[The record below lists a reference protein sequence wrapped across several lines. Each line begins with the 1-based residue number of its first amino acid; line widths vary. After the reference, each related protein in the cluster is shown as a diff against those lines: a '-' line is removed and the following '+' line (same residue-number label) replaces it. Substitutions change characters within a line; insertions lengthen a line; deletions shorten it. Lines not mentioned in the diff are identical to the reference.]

1 MDRKKAIAIAV
12 CVAFLMVTGVLL
24 FVFQPQKPVPVRPV
38 RTPGELVGVGIQIR
52 SDSTASAVIIAQ
64 VVPNSPASEAG
75 LTSGVIISKVDDE
88 SLAGK
93 RLADCANLI
102 RGPVGTRVKL
112 ELVTPD
118 HSQTNSVELTR
129 RKLQL

>member
-12 CVAFLMVTGVLL
+12 CVAILMVTGVLL

-52 SDSTASAVIIAQ
+52 SDSQAGAVIIAQ

-75 LTSGVIISKVDDE
+75 LTNGVIISKVDDE

-118 HSQTNSVELTR
+118 HSQTNTVELIR

>member
-1 MDRKKAIAIAV
+1 MDRRKAIAIAV
-12 CVAFLMVTGVLL
+12 CVAILMVTGVLQ

-52 SDSTASAVIIAQ
+52 SDSQAGAVIIAQ

-112 ELVTPD
+112 EMVTPD
-118 HSQTNSVELTR
+118 HSQTNTVELIR

>member
-1 MDRKKAIAIAV
+1 MDRRKAIAIAV
-12 CVAFLMVTGVLL
+12 CVAILMVTGVLL

-52 SDSTASAVIIAQ
+52 SDSQAGAVIIAQ

-75 LTSGVIISKVDDE
+75 LTNGVIISKVDDE

-118 HSQTNSVELTR
+118 HSQTNTVELTR

>member
-24 FVFQPQKPVPVRPV
+24 FVLQTQKPVPVRPV

-52 SDSTASAVIIAQ
+52 SDSPAGAVIIDHI
-64 VVPNSPASEAG
+64 VPNSPASEAG

-93 RLADCANLI
+93 RLADVANRI
-102 RGPVGTRVKL
+102 RGPVGSKVKL

-118 HSQTNSVELTR
+118 RIQTNTVELTR

>member
-1 MDRKKAIAIAV
+1 MDRRKAIAIAV
-12 CVAFLMVTGVLL
+12 CVAILMVTGVLQ

-52 SDSTASAVIIAQ
+52 SDSQAGAVIIAQ

-112 ELVTPD
+112 EMVTPD
-118 HSQTNSVELTR
+118 NSQTNTVELIR

>member
-12 CVAFLMVTGVLL
+12 CVAILMVTGVLL

-52 SDSTASAVIIAQ
+52 SDSTAGAVIIDQ

-75 LTSGVIISKVDDE
+75 LTNGVIISKVDDE

-102 RGPVGTRVKL
+102 RGPAGTRVKW

-118 HSQTNSVELTR
+118 HSQTNTVELIR

>member
-12 CVAFLMVTGVLL
+12 CVAILMGTGVLL
-24 FVFQPQKPVPVRPV
+24 FVFQTQKPVPVRPV
-38 RTPGELVGVGIQIR
+38 RTPGEFVGVGIQIR
-52 SDSTASAVIIAQ
+52 SDFPAGAVIIAQ
-64 VVPNSPASEAG
+64 VVSNSPASEAG

-118 HSQTNSVELTR
+118 HSQTNTVELTR

>member
-1 MDRKKAIAIAV
+1 MNRKAAITITVCLAI
-12 CVAFLMVTGVLL
+12 LMVTGVLW
-24 FVFQPQKPVPVRPV
+24 FVFQPEKPVPHRQPQRVSEV
-38 RTPGELVGVGIQIR
+38 VGMGIQIR
-52 SDSTASAVIIAQ
+52 SDSTASAVIIDHI
-64 VVPNSPASEAG
+64 VPNSPASEAG

-93 RLADCANLI
+93 RLADVANRI
-102 RGPVGTRVKL
+102 RGPVGSKVKL

-118 HSQTNSVELTR
+118 HSQTNTVELTR

>member
-24 FVFQPQKPVPVRPV
+24 FVFQTQKPVPVHPV

-52 SDSTASAVIIAQ
+52 SDSPAGAVIIAQ

-102 RGPVGTRVKL
+102 RGPEGTRVKL

-118 HSQTNSVELTR
+118 HSQTNTVELTR

>member
-75 LTSGVIISKVDDE
+75 ITSGVIISRVDDE

-102 RGPVGTRVKL
+102 RGPAGTRVKL

-118 HSQTNSVELTR
+118 HSQTNTVELIR

>member
-24 FVFQPQKPVPVRPV
+24 FVLQPQKPVPVRPA
-38 RTPGELVGVGIQIR
+38 RTSRELVGVGIQIR
-52 SDSTASAVIIAQ
+52 SDSTAGAVIIAQ

-75 LTSGVIISKVDDE
+75 ITGGVIISKVDDE

-93 RLADCANLI
+93 RLADVANRI

-118 HSQTNSVELTR
+118 HSQTNTVELTR

>member
-12 CVAFLMVTGVLL
+12 CVAILMVTGVLL
-24 FVFQPQKPVPVRPV
+24 FVFQTQKPVPVRRV

-75 LTSGVIISKVDDE
+75 ITSGVIISRVDDE

-102 RGPVGTRVKL
+102 RGPVGSRVKL

-118 HSQTNSVELTR
+118 HSQTNTVELTR

>member
-1 MDRKKAIAIAV
+1 MDRRKAIAIAV
-12 CVAFLMVTGVLL
+12 CVAILMVTGVLL
-24 FVFQPQKPVPVRPV
+24 FVLQPQKPVSVRPV

-52 SDSTASAVIIAQ
+52 SDSTAGAVIIDQ
-64 VVPNSPASEAG
+64 VVPNSSASEAG
-75 LTSGVIISKVDDE
+75 LTNGMIINKADDE

-102 RGPVGTRVKL
+102 RGPVGTRGKL

-118 HSQTNSVELTR
+118 HSQTNTVELTR

>member
-1 MDRKKAIAIAV
+1 MDRRKAIAIAV

-75 LTSGVIISKVDDE
+75 LTNGVIISKVDDE

-102 RGPVGTRVKL
+102 RGPAGTRVKM

-118 HSQTNSVELTR
+118 HSQTNTVELTR

>member
-12 CVAFLMVTGVLL
+12 CVAILMVTGVLL
-24 FVFQPQKPVPVRPV
+24 FVLQPQKPVPVRPV

-52 SDSTASAVIIAQ
+52 SDSTAGAVIIAQ

-102 RGPVGTRVKL
+102 RGPVGSRVKL

-118 HSQTNSVELTR
+118 RSQTNTVELTR